1 MVPLLM
7 SSSNHPELPVIS
19 GEITCVFGVR
29 LQLFMSFQL
38 APLTHRHNISFLVHG
53 IFTLEK

>member
-1 MVPLLM
+1 MIPLLM

-19 GEITCVFGVR
+19 GEIMCVFGVR

-38 APLTHRHNISFLVHG
+38 APLTHRLITSAFSCTAFLP
-53 IFTLEK
+53 